1 MASSAGQ
8 AYQLVQA
15 VSSSREERAVRA
27 NSKSYDLNHGT
38 APSQTQSCAKKCTIS
53 AEAPDIRRK
62 RRLVPTTKEE
72 TQRRQT
78 KFVLRAAAECDKR
91 ASVLSTQ
98 SCVQAIEL
106 MVQDGTWANSVALI
120 VFFGGAF
127 EMEVLNKTTLCILSS
142 YDCTSFLCSARLLY
156 SEY

>member
-1 MASSAGQ
+1 M
-8 AYQLVQA
+8 
-15 VSSSREERAVRA
+15 RAD
-27 NSKSYDLNHGT
+27 SKSYDSNHGT
-38 APSQTQSCAKKCTIS
+38 APSQTLSCAKECTIS

-78 KFVLRAAAECDKR
+78 KNVLRAAAECDKR

-127 EMEVLNKTTLCILSS
+127 EMEVLNKTTRYILASH
-142 YDCTSFLCSARLLY
+142 DCTSCLCSARLLC